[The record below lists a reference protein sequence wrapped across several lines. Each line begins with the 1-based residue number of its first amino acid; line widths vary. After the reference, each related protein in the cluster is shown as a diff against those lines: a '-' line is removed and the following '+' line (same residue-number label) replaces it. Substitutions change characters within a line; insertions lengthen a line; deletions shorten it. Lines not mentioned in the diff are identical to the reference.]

1 MAVAFQ
7 PESELIATGSSAD
20 TVTVVQWHA
29 TDGEDDGKLRLI
41 DAATGDVGR
50 EVSHGDAPL
59 RGVAFHPNGDVIKK
73 TKKAEPGEDFDDEIL
88 TAAIAQA
95 SEERARGFGERHEE
109 PTQSFQE
116 KIEEC
121 GESVTQPKATS
132 SKSKKKKK
140 NASNAGADAD
150 DEALLDAA
158 IAQAQKEQEA
168 GLGAV
173 GGTSRKDLRARIER
187 FTSAALS

>member
-1 MAVAFQ
+1 MAVALQ
-7 PESELIATGSSAD
+7 PKGELIATGSS
-20 TVTVVQWHA
+20 
-29 TDGEDDGKLRLI
+29 DGKLRLI

-50 EVSHGDAPL
+50 EVLHGDAPL

-121 GESVTQPKATS
+121 GESVTQPKATLPK

-150 DEALLDAA
+150 DEALLDEAV
-158 IAQAQKEQEA
+158 AQA
-168 GLGAV
+168 
-173 GGTSRKDLRARIER
+173 LRSEVNN
-187 FTSAALS
+187 FE

>member
-1 MAVAFQ
+1 MAIGRRRLSAAFQ
-7 PESELIATGSSAD
+7 PKGELVAPGSS
-20 TVTVVQWHA
+20 
-29 TDGEDDGKLRLI
+29 DGKIRLI
-41 DAATGDVGR
+41 DAATGDAGR
-50 EVSHGDAPL
+50 EVHAGWTPVSHGDAPFG
-59 RGVAFHPNGDVIKK
+59 GVAFHPSGDVIKK

-88 TAAIAQA
+88 ASAITQEN
-95 SEERARGFGERHEE
+95 EERARGFGERHEE

-150 DEALLDAA
+150 DEALLDEAV
-158 IAQAQKEQEA
+158 AQA
-168 GLGAV
+168 
-173 GGTSRKDLRARIER
+173 LRTPVNNFE
-187 FTSAALS
+187 

>member
-1 MAVAFQ
+1 M
-7 PESELIATGSSAD
+7 
-20 TVTVVQWHA
+20 
-29 TDGEDDGKLRLI
+29 
-41 DAATGDVGR
+41 GR
-50 EVSHGDAPL
+50 EVSHGDTPL

-88 TAAIAQA
+88 TAAIAQS